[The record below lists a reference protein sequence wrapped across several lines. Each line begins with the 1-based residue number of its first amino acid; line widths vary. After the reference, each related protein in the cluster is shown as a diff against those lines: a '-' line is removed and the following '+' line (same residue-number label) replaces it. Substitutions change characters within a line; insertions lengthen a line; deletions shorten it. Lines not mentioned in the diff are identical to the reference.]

1 MPMSSKRVL
10 IITYYWPPT
19 GASGVQ
25 RWLKFAK
32 YLPENGWTPVIYTP
46 ENPERPAIDHSLEA
60 DIPAGTEIITH
71 PIFEPYG
78 LYKKLTGRR
87 ADESIQVGFVSES
100 EKPGW
105 LETTSRWLR
114 GNCLIP
120 DARRFWIRPSVRRLT
135 TYLKEHPV
143 DAIVSTGPP
152 HSMHLIALKLSKRF
166 GTPWLAD
173 FRDPWSR
180 FYYNDDLL
188 FTKRTRRKQLKLE
201 QSVLH
206 NASRVITVSS
216 LIRDELQEIGG
227 RSVDVIHNGYDP
239 ADFENP
245 GFEPSSVSS
254 PSPLSSSSS
263 ISSASASVSESDSAS
278 SSAPSPTPSQ
288 STPASSSST
297 SSLPFVIAHTGA
309 FQPAANPEKVWE
321 VLGRLVRT
329 DSGFAADLKIVLVGK
344 VDTAIK
350 ESISRNG
357 LDARV
362 QYTGYVPHSEVM
374 RYQITSSLLLLCI
387 LRTEGAEGIITGK
400 FFEYLASETPVLC
413 IGPENG
419 DTAAIIRECNAGN
432 TAGFDDSAAIE
443 NMISAAYR
451 KWKHGERPE
460 PDRNAI
466 KRYSRREQTRSLS
479 ALMQS
484 MT

>member
-1 MPMSSKRVL
+1 MNPMPMSSKRVL

-60 DIPAGTEIITH
+60 DIPAGAEIITH

-78 LYKKLTGRR
+78 LYKKLTGRK
-87 ADESIQVGFVSES
+87 ADEAIQVGFVSDS
-100 EKPGW
+100 GKPGW
-105 LETTSRWLR
+105 LETASRWLR

-120 DARRFWIRPSVRRLT
+120 DARRFWIRPSVRRLSA
-135 TYLKEHPV
+135 YLIEHPV

-152 HSMHLIALKLSKRF
+152 HSMHLIALELSKRF

-188 FTKRTRRKQLKLE
+188 FTKRTRNKQLKLE
-201 QSVLH
+201 QSVLR

-245 GFEPSSVSS
+245 GYEPSSS
-254 PSPLSSSSS
+254 
-263 ISSASASVSESDSAS
+263 
-278 SSAPSPTPSQ
+278 
-288 STPASSSST
+288 
-297 SSLPFVIAHTGA
+297 FMIAHTGA

-321 VLGRLVRT
+321 VLGRLIKT
-329 DSGFAADLKIVLVGK
+329 DSSFAADLEIVLVGK
-344 VDTAIK
+344 VDAAIK

-357 LDARV
+357 LDSRV

-374 RYQITSSLLLLCI
+374 RYQTTSALLLLCI

-400 FFEYLASETPVLC
+400 FFEYLASGTPVLC

-419 DTAAIIRECNAGN
+419 DTAAIISECKAGN
-432 TAGFDDSAAIE
+432 TAGFDDSAAVE
-443 NMISAAYR
+443 NIISEAYR
-451 KWKHGERPE
+451 KWKKGGRPE
-460 PDRNAI
+460 PDRDAI
-466 KRYSRREQTRSLS
+466 KRYSRREQTRSL
-479 ALMQS
+479 AAVMLS